1 MEYTPSVAAA
11 CNGNVELVKLL
22 LDRGAM
28 ITDVSEKNVY
38 IDIRANLLSNN
49 WSKIVTI
56 DFIDNIDYE
65 SLSNYRTTVCINM
78 LESCYYN
85 WYDRVVANHIISNL
99 I

>member
-1 MEYTPSVAAA
+1 MASTLSAAA

-49 WSKIVTI
+49 
-56 DFIDNIDYE
+56 
-65 SLSNYRTTVCINM
+65 LSNIY
-78 LESCYYN
+78 
-85 WYDRVVANHIISNL
+85 
-99 I
+99 